1 MTRMR
6 RINANQR
13 LKTTYENPPH
23 PRHTRSITPCLLTFN
38 LRGTVE
44 RDAGAQAL
52 DHSSRDDEQRPG
64 QIVEV
69 VPIPTVALFRL
80 RQLRFA
86 RGRFAD
92 EIYVNVMPL
101 AIFAIKNVIAD
112 REQFQVGDLQP
123 GLFADLSPGGL
134 FKALAELDVAARGG
148 VIPFAVRPS
157 AASQQHAPAPHHQN
171 AHPDLWSSICHIN
184 QTGAEWRH
192 SQPRGTRV
200 PRG

>member
-1 MTRMR
+1 
-6 RINANQR
+6 
-13 LKTTYENPPH
+13 
-23 PRHTRSITPCLLTFN
+23 
-38 LRGTVE
+38 
-44 RDAGAQAL
+44 
-52 DHSSRDDEQRPG
+52 SSRDDEKRLG
-64 QIVEV
+64 QIVDV

-86 RGRFAD
+86 GGRFAD

-101 AIFAIKNVIAD
+101 AVFAFKKVIAD
-112 REQFQVGDLQP
+112 REQFQFADLQS
-123 GLFADLSPGGL
+123 GLFADLPSGGL

-184 QTGAEWRH
+184 QINQTGGDWRH
-192 SQPRGTRV
+192 SQLRGS
-200 PRG
+200 RGKASGS

>member
-1 MTRMR
+1 
-6 RINANQR
+6 
-13 LKTTYENPPH
+13 
-23 PRHTRSITPCLLTFN
+23 ITPGLLTFN
-38 LRGTVE
+38 LRKTVE
-44 RDAGAQAL
+44 LDAGAQAF
-52 DHSSRDDEQRPG
+52 DHSSRDDEQRLG

-86 RGRFAD
+86 GGGFAD
-92 EIYVNVMPL
+92 ANYLNVMPL
-101 AIFAIKNVIAD
+101 AVFAFKNVIAD

-157 AASQQHAPAPHHQN
+157 AASQQRAPAPHHQN
-171 AHPDLWSSICHIN
+171 SHPDLRSS
-184 QTGAEWRH
+184 
-192 SQPRGTRV
+192 
-200 PRG
+200 

>member
-1 MTRMR
+1 MR
-6 RINANQR
+6 RINANRR
-13 LKTTYENPPH
+13 LKTIYEH
-23 PRHTRSITPCLLTFN
+23 PSHPRSITPGLLTFN
-38 LRGTVE
+38 LRETVE
-44 RDAGAQAL
+44 RDAGAQAF

-86 RGRFAD
+86 GGRFAD

-101 AIFAIKNVIAD
+101 AVFASKNVIAD

-171 AHPDLWSSICHIN
+171 AHPDLWSSIHYP
-184 QTGAEWRH
+184 H
-192 SQPRGTRV
+192 F
-200 PRG
+200 